1 MKEIITINRHNVA
14 HNKKVG
20 FDEKPCISIRNY
32 KQTRYA
38 RRINLKGGLLI
49 QDMENA
55 RCNGASIWIEADSEN
70 VEIVA

>member
-20 FDEKPCISIRNY
+20 FDEKPCISIKNY
-32 KQTRYA
+32 RRTRYA
-38 RRINLKGGLLI
+38 RQIKLKGGTLI
-49 QDMENA
+49 QDMEKA
-55 RCNGASIWIEADSEN
+55 RCNGATIWIEAQTED